1 MQGHSNCYG
10 RQSTRECQKTGR
22 RINGRKPLVM
32 VLEILLVV
40 ITIVVYMVLFE
51 LWVQYIV
58 KQPVDEDFERLV
70 NNLIH
75 GVDISES
82 EE

>member
-1 MQGHSNCYG
+1 MTS
-10 RQSTRECQKTGR
+10 
-22 RINGRKPLVM
+22 LVM

-40 ITIVVYMVLFE
+40 ITIILYMVMFE

>member
-1 MQGHSNCYG
+1 
-10 RQSTRECQKTGR
+10 
-22 RINGRKPLVM
+22 M

-51 LWVQYIV
+51 LWVQHIV
-58 KQPVDEDFERLV
+58 KQPVDEDFEKLV
-70 NNLIH
+70 NYLLT

>member
-1 MQGHSNCYG
+1 
-10 RQSTRECQKTGR
+10 
-22 RINGRKPLVM
+22 M